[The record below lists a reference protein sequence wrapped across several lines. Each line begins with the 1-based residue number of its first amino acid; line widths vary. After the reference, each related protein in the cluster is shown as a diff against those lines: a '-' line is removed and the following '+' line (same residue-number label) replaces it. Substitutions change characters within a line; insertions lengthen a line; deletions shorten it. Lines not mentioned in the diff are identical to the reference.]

1 MLKEWENYFLKWDG
15 NSISDNNNNICKQ
28 VLRAYHMPIAL
39 LKLSSVLTYF
49 ILIAVIRNQGS
60 EYDVSDMTRL
70 LTAKASSSKPAS
82 LIISLLPTS
91 RISKCFAVVCAVWYI
106 LSDEWKSL
114 LYSQYLGIILFM
126 SCCKF
131 GIHPCPLSRP
141 VVPMI

>member
-1 MLKEWENYFLKWDG
+1 
-15 NSISDNNNNICKQ
+15 
-28 VLRAYHMPIAL
+28 MPIAL

-91 RISKCFAVVCAVWYI
+91 RISKCFAVVCTSDISYLMSERVSYI
-106 LSDEWKSL
+106 LNT
-114 LYSQYLGIILFM
+114 
-126 SCCKF
+126 
-131 GIHPCPLSRP
+131 
-141 VVPMI
+141 